1 MPLAKKISGI
11 GEVKERNMFILTL
24 ARQGELCSKLVFFTL
39 ILTIRNTYLSWNIG
53 PQHRF

>member
-39 ILTIRNTYLSWNIG
+39 ILTIRNTYLS
-53 PQHRF
+53 